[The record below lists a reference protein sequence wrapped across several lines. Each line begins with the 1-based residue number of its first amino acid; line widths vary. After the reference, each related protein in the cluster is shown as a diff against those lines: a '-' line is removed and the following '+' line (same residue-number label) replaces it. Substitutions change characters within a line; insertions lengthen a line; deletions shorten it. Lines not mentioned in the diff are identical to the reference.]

1 MKRYLSFILLLA
13 LMLGVFS
20 VGHAQTTVT
29 IGDGTAN
36 NYLPIYPWY
45 NFSYSQTIYLQSDIN
60 VADQR
65 IENIAFYWNGATVG
79 TNSCDWVVYMAH
91 TDKTAFSGATDWV
104 PYDQLTQVFAGAL
117 ELPATPGWVNITLHV
132 PFIYNNTDNLL
143 IAVDEN
149 TGGNSGSSAY
159 FHSTAATGTRALIY
173 YSDGTN
179 PDPSDPP
186 GATMYY
192 SQRSAYANI
201 KLQFGD
207 LPTTPVCSL
216 NPTEWDFGR
225 HLINTTG
232 SKTFTIRNTGIG
244 TLNVTGISPAVD
256 GFFSVLNA
264 PAWPVALTAGQS
276 ATFDIQYA
284 PTAVGPHTATFTI
297 TDGRAT
303 TNLTVN
309 GECHD
314 PVIYA
319 YPFTDGFEE
328 GQTDGQPVENWWQH
342 LGGSSQYWTA
352 NSSATSYNRI
362 PRNGD
367 FNATLRY
374 SGDAWMMRPFYMQA
388 EQSYYVEIWAIQD
401 GTSGATLSLHYGTEG
416 TIAGMTNA
424 IGTPHDVIDGDYQC
438 VSGSFTPTADGVYW
452 IGIHG
457 TTDYWDTWYLSIDD
471 FMVQH
476 SSTEVLPPVLV
487 SPADGAINL
496 PKTGFDLTWEPDTSG
511 LIPAS
516 YAVYLATD
524 PGTIYD
530 EYRWETAN
538 TSFNPVTEGGVTFEY
553 EQRWYWTVAA
563 IDGTDEI
570 PQETP
575 RFFDIEAN
583 PIVSTYPWTEDFDD
597 VALGD
602 MPLNW
607 TMIDSGAGGWVAGSN
622 IGPHSQPMCA
632 IVYYHGTLPKDEWM
646 ITNPFSMQAGQ
657 TYNISFAVKGA
668 GWGGVPENLA
678 MYWGTEPTI
687 ASMTTNPA
695 LFDNNNT
702 SYAAWT
708 FESAM
713 FTPTTTG
720 LYYFGW
726 HAYSPANLNYIAVDD
741 ITISE
746 VLSVD
751 LAAVALGGDVYG
763 YINMPVEKTVSV
775 RNLGLTEQS
784 NYTVYLKEEGTNN
797 VLAQELITDTIA
809 PNELKVHT
817 LSWTPAATGTVTVYA
832 EVALTGDQNAENNV
846 TAAAAVPI
854 FAADTEE
861 LYLGDPETTWV
872 SWAYPFNVWYQD
884 FVAETVYLASEIQAE
899 NGEIQGIAYY
909 NYFQNDVN
917 ATVQIWMQNTD
928 ATDVSTAWLPWENYT
943 LVYDGPVFFPSGS
956 NEIVISFTTP
966 FNYTG
971 GNLGIRTSRT
981 WVGDEYS
988 SYDRW
993 WITEDPNYP
1002 GRTRFY
1008 YADGSEIAD
1017 GNPTEAGSGDHNPN
1031 VQLFIITD
1039 SLVETLP
1046 APVVNATESATG
1058 FELNWEL
1065 IPYAYNY
1072 NIYVSADPYDYAAA
1086 DTIVVYTNTYEMD
1099 TTADK
1104 SFYKVT
1110 AESYRDYNR
1119 SRVVLRNLEPR
1130 DVRSA
1135 DDNLIGKPEKRAQ
1148 RFTK

>member
-13 LMLGVFS
+13 LMLSIFG

-159 FHSTAATGTRALIY
+159 FHSTSVTGTRALIY

-192 SQRSAYANI
+192 SQRNAYANI

-232 SKTFTIRNTGIG
+232 SKTFTIRNIGIG
-244 TLNVTGISPAVD
+244 TLNVTGISPTAD
-256 GFFSVLNA
+256 GFFSVVNA
-264 PAWPVALTAGQS
+264 PAWPVALATGQT

-284 PTAVGPHTATFTI
+284 PTAGGNHTATFAVAYDGGTADVNVSGEGLDPNI
-297 TDGRAT
+297 TSFPYLQDFDGAWT
-303 TNLTVN
+303 GTPAAPLAWTVIN
-309 GECHD
+309 AD
-314 PVIYA
+314 D
-319 YPFTDGFEE
+319 DGYTWR
-328 GQTDGQPVENWWQH
+328 Q
-342 LGGSSQYWTA
+342 SSQYIAPTHSEPFAAHGMGNTDDWLITPPIVLGSEAVRMKWWDKVESSNNINSYKVYVSTTTPEIASFTTELADINCANTAWTEH
-352 NSSATSYNRI
+352 
-362 PRNGD
+362 
-367 FNATLRY
+367 
-374 SGDAWMMRPFYMQA
+374 M
-388 EQSYYVEIWAIQD
+388 
-401 GTSGATLSLHYGTEG
+401 LSLGAYAGQTIYVAFHQYASPSAWYGFG
-416 TIAGMTNA
+416 
-424 IGTPHDVIDGDYQC
+424 
-438 VSGSFTPTADGVYW
+438 
-452 IGIHG
+452 
-457 TTDYWDTWYLSIDD
+457 IDD
-471 FMVQH
+471 F
-476 SSTEVLPPVLV
+476 VLEYMPTAAAAPILV

-524 PGTIYD
+524 VGTIYD

-553 EQRWYWTVAA
+553 SQRWYWTVAA
-563 IDGTDEI
+563 IDGADEV

-632 IVYYHGTLPKDEWM
+632 IVYYHGTLPKNEWM

-657 TYNISFAVKGA
+657 AYNISFAVKGA

-687 ASMTTNPA
+687 ASMTANPA

-702 SYAAWT
+702 SYSAWT

-751 LAAVALGGDVYG
+751 LAAVAMGGDVYG

-809 PNELKVHT
+809 INELKVHT

-861 LYLGDPETTWV
+861 LYLGNPETTWV
-872 SWAYPFNVWYQD
+872 SWAYPFNVYYQD

-909 NYFQNDVN
+909 NYFQNNVN

-956 NEIVISFTTP
+956 NEIVVSFTTP

-1017 GNPTEAGSGDHNPN
+1017 GNPAEAGSGDHNPN
-1031 VQLFIITD
+1031 VQLFMISD

-1072 NIYVSADPYDYAAA
+1072 NVYVSADPYDYS
-1086 DTIVVYTNTYEMD
+1086 TVEPTVVYTNTYEMD

-1104 SFYKVT
+1104 NFYKVT
-1110 AESYRDYNR
+1110 ANTYRDYNR
-1119 SRVVLRNLEPR
+1119 AQVVLRNLNPR
-1130 DVRSA
+1130 EVRSA
-1135 DDNLIGKPEKRAQ
+1135 DDNLIGKPEKKAQ